1 MIGRLA
7 LLGILDVLRRP
18 WSLTATVAGV
28 AVTVFLGGLFALAA
42 TAVDGAFANGRGQAQ
57 FQIYW
62 KVGADAGLTARQM
75 DWMRALPGVV
85 EARAFTPEQALAV
98 MRQSLGKG
106 ADLTFPAAGQN
117 PLPATMLLAF
127 RLPPGNEAF
136 AREMYGRLAAVEG
149 VGEVR
154 FNPLAVDV
162 AQSVGFVGRRIAL
175 PLAAILA
182 LLVALVVG
190 HTVRLSLLRR
200 REEMEILRLVGATEG
215 YICGPFVSGSAF
227 VGLLGGVAAIGLLK
241 FVQAAVAEA
250 LNVPPLWLTLPFLS
264 GGLVTLFILGT
275 TATAALAG
283 YVAVVESRS

>member
-117 PLPATMLLAF
+117 PLPATMIQDSRASD
-127 RLPPGNEAF
+127 A
-136 AREMYGRLAAVEG
+136 G
-149 VGEVR
+149 VIPTPTRSASPDDRQG
-154 FNPLAVDV
+154 V
-162 AQSVGFVGRRIAL
+162 AS
-175 PLAAILA
+175 AIF
-182 LLVALVVG
+182 
-190 HTVRLSLLRR
+190 LRR
-200 REEMEILRLVGATEG
+200 RFAMFGSRTRCCRKAAAVYGSHLRERAS
-215 YICGPFVSGSAF
+215 SGSVPARYHCT
-227 VGLLGGVAAIGLLK
+227 GLLC
-241 FVQAAVAEA
+241 
-250 LNVPPLWLTLPFLS
+250 
-264 GGLVTLFILGT
+264 
-275 TATAALAG
+275 
-283 YVAVVESRS
+283 